1 MRRCESSFSRREDI
15 HHFSRFVMMMSRP
28 TPKEKFFNGA
38 SRIYCFADSVDL
50 CAALLDAG
58 ARVIQLRHKTVD
70 EDCFR
75 RMAREMLERTRRHED
90 AVLIINDRVDI
101 ALEIG
106 ADGVHVGQQD
116 EDCERVIR
124 RVPAEMIV
132 GVSARHPEPALAAQR
147 SGATY
152 VGAGSVA
159 ATSTKPD
166 AEVIGVEGLSAVVAA
181 VNIPVVAIGGISKW
195 NIRQTYETGVRYC
208 AVISGINRSPDPA
221 AALQQLEAILTPFPP
236 GQQTKPA

>member
-1 MRRCESSFSRREDI
+1 
-15 HHFSRFVMMMSRP
+15 MMMSRP
-28 TPKEKFFNGA
+28 TPKEIFLHSA

-50 CAALLDAG
+50 CVALLEAG
-58 ARVIQLRHKTVD
+58 ARVIQLRNKTLD
-70 EDCFR
+70 DDSFR
-75 RMAREMLERTRRHED
+75 RMAKEMLARTRGHAD

-116 EDCERVIR
+116 EDLGQVIR

-132 GVSARHPEPALAAQR
+132 GVSARYPDLALVAQR
-147 SGATY
+147 MGATY

-166 AEVIGVEGLSAVVAA
+166 AEVIGLEGLSAVVAA
-181 VNIPVVAIGGISKW
+181 VSIPVVAIGGIAKQ
-195 NIRQTYETGVRYC
+195 NIRQVYDTGVRYC
-208 AVISGINRSPDPA
+208 AVISGINRASEPLA
-221 AALQQLEAILTPFPP
+221 AFQQLETILAPFPP
-236 GQQTKPA
+236 GKQTKPA

>member
-1 MRRCESSFSRREDI
+1 
-15 HHFSRFVMMMSRP
+15 MMTSRP
-28 TPKEKFFNGA
+28 TPKEIFLLSA

-50 CAALLDAG
+50 CVKLLDAG
-58 ARVIQLRHKTVD
+58 ARVIQLRNKTLDDV
-70 EDCFR
+70 CFR
-75 RMAREMLERTRRHED
+75 RMAREMLTRTRRHED

-106 ADGVHVGQQD
+106 ADGIHVGQQD

-132 GVSARHPEPALAAQR
+132 GVSARHPELALAAQR
-147 SGATY
+147 KGATY

-166 AEVIGVEGLSAVVAA
+166 AEVVGFEGLSAVVAA
-181 VNIPVVAIGGISKW
+181 VNIPVVAIGGISKR
-195 NIRQTYETGVRYC
+195 NIRQVHDIGVRYC
-208 AVISGINRSPDPA
+208 AVISGINCAPDPA
-221 AALQQLEAILTPFPP
+221 AALRQLEAILSPFPP
-236 GQQTKPA
+236 GKQTKPA